1 MACASYGDNEE
12 AAVNSALAST
22 LVGEVAFAEHACAD
36 SDARRRRLLETSI
49 TVSVDVS
56 VRDAAFG
63 GASKAEIAD
72 SVQSTLAASVASGD
86 LQELIALNAAQLD
99 PSAPLL
105 FVTSMSATA
114 PPTMSP
120 TPATEAAETLSP
132 IGIAL
137 IVVGGVVLCGGVALY
152 MCIVRRIRRARR
164 NAAGP
169 LGGFELSAVDAVP
182 VAAVPGAMWDEGG
195 SAGAWAAAATADP
208 GPLGDFELSAVGAVP
223 IAAVA
228 VLDEEDSAGVW
239 AAPATADP
247 GSLSGV
253 KTEMANGVPG
263 VAL

>member
-1 MACASYGDNEE
+1 MACADYGDNEE

-22 LVGEVAFAEHACAD
+22 LVGEAAFAEHECAD

-99 PSAPLL
+99 PSSPLL

-120 TPATEAAETLSP
+120 TPATEATAALSP

-152 MCIVRRIRRARR
+152 IARRIKRARW
-164 NAAGP
+164 NAA
-169 LGGFELSAVDAVP
+169 
-182 VAAVPGAMWDEGG
+182 
-195 SAGAWAAAATADP
+195 
-208 GPLGDFELSAVGAVP
+208 GPLGDFELSAVDAVP

-253 KTEMANGVPG
+253 KTEMANGVPEG
-263 VAL
+263 QL

>member
-1 MACASYGDNEE
+1 MACADYGDNEE

-99 PSAPLL
+99 PSSPLL

-120 TPATEAAETLSP
+120 TPATEATAALSP

-152 MCIVRRIRRARR
+152 IARRIKRARW
-164 NAAGP
+164 NAA
-169 LGGFELSAVDAVP
+169 
-182 VAAVPGAMWDEGG
+182 
-195 SAGAWAAAATADP
+195 
-208 GPLGDFELSAVGAVP
+208 GPLGDFELSAVDEVP

-263 VAL
+263 VQL

>member
-1 MACASYGDNEE
+1 MKTLVPISLHMSGMACADYGDNEE

-86 LQELIALNAAQLD
+86 LQELITLNVAQLD
-99 PSAPLL
+99 PSSPLR
-105 FVTSMSATA
+105 FVSSISATA

-120 TPATEAAETLSP
+120 TPATEATAALSP

-152 MCIVRRIRRARR
+152 IARRIKRARW

-169 LGGFELSAVDAVP
+169 LGDFELLDAVP
-182 VAAVPGAMWDEGG
+182 IAAVAIPDEGG
-195 SAGAWAAAATADP
+195 SAGA
-208 GPLGDFELSAVGAVP
+208 
-223 IAAVA
+223 
-228 VLDEEDSAGVW
+228 W

-247 GSLSGV
+247 GSLPGV
-253 KTEMANGVPG
+253 KTEMANAGPG
-263 VAL
+263 VTL

>member
-1 MACASYGDNEE
+1 MACCTDDATLNMMRAQLWSFLESTTPMRRSRPETWNDSSYPGWPHLGLVSMRGIGQSDFMWSARTQPSVITAFETALGVPPGSPLLCSFDG
-12 AAVNSALAST
+12 AAV
-22 LVGEVAFAEHACAD
+22 F
-36 SDARRRRLLETSI
+36 RP
-49 TVSVDVS
+49 
-56 VRDAAFG
+56 
-63 GASKAEIAD
+63 
-72 SVQSTLAASVASGD
+72 
-86 LQELIALNAAQLD
+86 AQLD
-99 PSAPLL
+99 PSSPLL

-120 TPATEAAETLSP
+120 TPAAETLSP

-152 MCIVRRIRRARR
+152 IARRIKRARW
-164 NAAGP
+164 NAA
-169 LGGFELSAVDAVP
+169 
-182 VAAVPGAMWDEGG
+182 
-195 SAGAWAAAATADP
+195 
-208 GPLGDFELSAVGAVP
+208 GPLGDFELSAVDEVP

-263 VAL
+263 VQL

>member
-1 MACASYGDNEE
+1 MACADYGDNEE

-99 PSAPLL
+99 PSSPLL

-120 TPATEAAETLSP
+120 TPATEATAALSP

-152 MCIVRRIRRARR
+152 IARRIKRARW
-164 NAAGP
+164 NAA
-169 LGGFELSAVDAVP
+169 
-182 VAAVPGAMWDEGG
+182 
-195 SAGAWAAAATADP
+195 
-208 GPLGDFELSAVGAVP
+208 GPLGDFELSAVDEVP

-247 GSLSGV
+247 SSLSGV

-263 VAL
+263 VQL